1 MNRKDRRAASKQ
13 GKGPSGPP
21 GNPGGMP
28 PPPSPTANLFA
39 AAARH
44 LGAGQIAEAERFCRD
59 ALTLDPNHADS
70 LHLLGIIACQVG
82 RHAAAVELLGRALAV
97 NARSADCHFNMA
109 HALRALGRLDDAA
122 VHFNQASVLKRDF
135 TAAHLGLGD
144 LLMQQGRIDD
154 ARTRYQRALVI
165 EPRSADA
172 HYGLANVAMQQGRL
186 DEATAEYRRVLALKP
201 DFAEACS
208 NLGVVLASQGK
219 LDEAAVLYRRAIALK
234 PQLVDT
240 YRNLGRVVLVQGDAA
255 GALAIARTALDVA
268 ETEETKAFFVQC
280 ARALT
285 TDAPES
291 DLRHMIAR
299 ALSEGWSRPG
309 EISSLAANLF
319 KLADAGSVAVARVAA
334 AWPGRLPASELWP
347 SDELAIVSGDPLLRA
362 LIEAAPVQDIELERY
377 ITAARAALVELAAG
391 PDAASI
397 IAEDALRFFCALA
410 RQCFINEYVFAET
423 EEEVRQARQ
432 LQDALCAAL
441 ASGAPVPALWPVAV
455 AAYVPL
461 HSLDEVQALLQ
472 RPWPD
477 PMRALLDQQVRE
489 PLQEL
494 QLRATIPALTTIAD
508 EISLAVQRQYEEMPY
523 PRWIKPAPVGRPT
536 TIDWYLCN
544 QFPLAPVRNLA
555 KRDGLDILIAGCG
568 TGQHSIDT
576 AQRFAPAKV
585 LAVDLSL
592 SSLSYAKRKTQ
603 ELGLANIDYAQAD
616 LLQLAAI
623 GRSFDVIEASG
634 VLHHLRDPALGWR
647 TLLSLLRPGG
657 VMNVGLYSAIAR
669 ADIRAAR
676 AFIAERGYGRTAADI
691 RQCRQDLLGSADGT
705 PLKNVSR
712 YSDFFTVSECRDL
725 LFHVQEHQLT
735 IPEIK
740 AFLTDNNLTFLG
752 FANAP
757 AQAYRA
763 CFPHDPAMTDLDHWH
778 VFETENPKTFVN
790 MYQFWV
796 QKPAGG

>member
-1 MNRKDRRAASKQ
+1 MNRKDRRAAGKQ
-13 GKGPSGPP
+13 GKGTSAPP
-21 GNPGGMP
+21 GMSGGMAP
-28 PPPSPTANLFA
+28 PATANLFA

-44 LGAGQIAEAERFCRD
+44 LGVGQIVEAERLCRD
-59 ALTLDPNHADS
+59 VLTLDSNHADS
-70 LHLLGIIACQVG
+70 LHLLGIIACKVG
-82 RHAAAVELLGRALAV
+82 RHAAGVELLGRALAI
-97 NARSADCHFNMA
+97 NDRSADCHFNMA
-109 HALRALGRLDDAA
+109 HALRTLGRLDDAA

-135 TAAHLGLGD
+135 SAAHLCLGD
-144 LLMQQGRIDD
+144 LLMQQGRLEE
-154 ARTRYQRALVI
+154 AQSRYQRALVI
-165 EPRSADA
+165 EPRSVDA
-172 HYGLANVAMQQGRL
+172 HYGLANVAMQQGQL
-186 DEATAEYRRVLALKP
+186 DAAAAAYQRVLALKP
-201 DFAEACS
+201 DYAEACS
-208 NLGVVLASQGK
+208 NLGIVLASQGK
-219 LDEAAVLYRRAIALK
+219 LDEAAALYRRAIALK

-240 YRNLGRVVLVQGDAA
+240 YRNLGRLVLAQGDAA
-255 GALAIARTALDVA
+255 GALGLARTALDVA

-299 ALSEGWSRPG
+299 ALAEGWSRPG
-309 EISSLAANLF
+309 EISALAANLF
-319 KLADAGSVAVARVAA
+319 KLAEPGSTAVARVAA
-334 AWPGRLPASELWP
+334 AWPKRLSTAELWLA
-347 SDELAIVSGDPLLRA
+347 DELAIVARDPLLRA

-377 ITAARAALVELAAG
+377 LTSTRAAFLGLAAG
-391 PDAASI
+391 ADTAGT

-432 LQDALCAAL
+432 LQGTLSAAL
-441 ASGAPVPALWPVAV
+441 VSGAPVPPLWPVAV
-455 AAYVPL
+455 AAYFPL

-472 RPWPD
+472 RPWPE
-477 PMRALLDQQVRE
+477 PLHPLLDQQVRE
-489 PLQEL
+489 PLQER
-494 QLRATIPALTTIAD
+494 QFRETIPALTAIAD

-536 TIDWYLCN
+536 TIDWYLLN
-544 QFPLAPVRNLA
+544 QFPLAGVRNLA
-555 KRDGLDILIAGCG
+555 KREALDILVAGCG
-568 TGQHSIDT
+568 TGQQSIET

-603 ELGLANIDYAQAD
+603 ALGLTNIDYAQAD
-616 LLQLAAI
+616 LLQLGSI

-634 VLHHLRDPALGWR
+634 VLHHLRDPAAGWR
-647 TLLSLLRPGG
+647 VLLSLLRPGG
-657 VMNVGLYSAIAR
+657 VMHVGLYSALAR
-669 ADIRAAR
+669 ADIRAGR
-676 AFIAERGYGRTAADI
+676 EFIAERGIGRTAADI
-691 RQCRQDLLGSADGT
+691 RQCRQDILGSADGT
-705 PLKNVSR
+705 PLKSVSK

-725 LFHVQEHQLT
+725 VFHVQEHQLT

-740 AFLTDNNLTFLG
+740 AFLADNNLTFLG

-757 AQAYRA
+757 AQSYRA
-763 CFPHDPAMTDLDHWH
+763 RFPNDPAMTDLDRWH

-796 QKPAGG
+796 QRPAGAG